1 MNVVLVSILT
11 AIQIVMPQPARG
23 SDTPPVFGLVEEVR
37 LYPGEI
43 LVLAKLDTGADNSSL
58 HAVAI
63 TRFKRKGERWV
74 RFQTLDEDGEPVT
87 LERRLVRTAKIKKP
101 GGTTQSRPVVSMG
114 VCLGTIYREVE
125 VTLADRSRFRCPM
138 VLGRS
143 FMANT
148 LMVDPSLRSTTKSE
162 CPHAPKQ

>member
-1 MNVVLVSILT
+1 MNVLLLSILP
-11 AIQIVMPQPARG
+11 AIHLVMCLAAFAAD
-23 SDTPPVFGLVEEVR
+23 SPPVFGLVEQVR

-43 LVLAKLDTGADNSSL
+43 LVQAKLDTGADNSSL

-87 LERRLVRTAKIKKP
+87 LERQLVRVAKIKRPEGKP
-101 GGTTQSRPVVSMG
+101 QSRPVVSMG
-114 VCLGTIYREVE
+114 ICLGTIYRQVE
-125 VTLADRSRFRCPM
+125 VTLADRSRFRYPM

-143 FMANT
+143 FMANAV
-148 LMVDPSLRSTTKSE
+148 MVDPSLRITTKSE
-162 CPHAPKQ
+162 CPQGLKQ

>member
-1 MNVVLVSILT
+1 MNVLVLFILT
-11 AIQIVMPQPARG
+11 AIAFMMPHSACG
-23 SDTPPVFGLVEEVR
+23 SENPPVFGLLEEVR

-43 LVLAKLDTGADNSSL
+43 LVQAKLDTGADNSSL

-63 TRFKRKGERWV
+63 TRFKRRGERWV

-87 LERRLVRTAKIKKP
+87 LERKLIRVAKIKRP
-101 GGTTQSRPVVSMG
+101 GGTAQSRPVVSMG
-114 VCLGTIYREVE
+114 ICLGTIYRQVE
-125 VTLADRSRFRCPM
+125 VTLVERTRFRCPM

-148 LMVDPSLRSTTKSE
+148 VLVDPSLKGTTKSE
-162 CPHAPKQ
+162 CPQAPKQ